1 MNIYH
6 VEVQIVEYFVK
17 RSNIWLFSGTP
28 NPRMMPAS
36 TIHNHPPVVHQ
47 MFSPNGNAYQYT
59 PSSGSKMQQM
69 NTSPNS
75 GGIQPLY
82 ANAPPKPRRLNT
94 SRDQSPSPERMVGS
108 TPEET
113 GGFISP
119 PMNAPPYGGQIGGQ
133 PHLNPDPM
141 MVHGRYHHP
150 LTDVHQVE
158 YQPTLPHCVLKLI
171 LYGHFNPK

>member
-1 MNIYH
+1 MA
-6 VEVQIVEYFVK
+6 
-17 RSNIWLFSGTP
+17 NIWLFSGTP

-150 LTDVHQVE
+150 LTDVHQVRVSRTVRWNWF
-158 YQPTLPHCVLKLI
+158 YLDMSI
-171 LYGHFNPK
+171 INNI